1 MVDLGLKALQAKT
14 KTQGAVINTGLFLKS
29 LPAGIIDENQIH
41 DVLPH
46 AMQVMKVTLDG
57 YNLWRLIQEME
68 KNRNFL
74 LRYPQK
80 GMGFRGKSFWRITL
94 PRY

>member
-1 MVDLGLKALQAKT
+1 MGTALLSAQKVAQLDHPVTTQLIGDSEMVDLGLKALQAKT

-46 AMQVMKVTLDG
+46 AMQVMKVT
-57 YNLWRLIQEME
+57 
-68 KNRNFL
+68 
-74 LRYPQK
+74 
-80 GMGFRGKSFWRITL
+80 
-94 PRY
+94 